1 MLICL
6 CQELLEMIAN
16 DYVIIIKI
24 AEMHSLYFSQVHSV
38 KFHPISNNDICW
50 YKEELLK

>member
-1 MLICL
+1 MELIMIICL

-24 AEMHSLYFSQVHSV
+24 AEMHSLYF
-38 KFHPISNNDICW
+38 
-50 YKEELLK
+50 